1 MNIYDKKAK
10 FQCSNITYSNI
21 PIYTFQVLLE
31 ILNLAYIWQENLKQI
46 MRCYDRQKALDQRDQ
61 KF

>member
-21 PIYTFQVLLE
+21 YTFQLLLE
-31 ILNLAYIWQENLKQI
+31 IWNLAYILQENLKQI